1 MKTLRRRLSDRYC
14 SMLRHYVAKSQE
26 SVLARANGLGRAA
39 MAGGLGLLDMAR
51 IHQAA
56 MSLLLHESGVTTARG
71 TIMRASECFLM
82 EALSPFEMTYRG
94 FREANL
100 QLQRLIEDVKKKN
113 ISLRLEVN
121 KRQQTEKILRNREL
135 RMHELLVEA
144 KWMEENL
151 RRYSD
156 QILHTQEA
164 ERLRISR
171 ELHDDIG
178 QALTAASVALQGL
191 SDTARPGRAA
201 LLADARELL
210 QDAMVKV
217 HDFASDLR
225 PSVLDELG
233 LLPALRSYL
242 DRTAKR
248 TGLHVWFRAARD
260 AELLPADEKI
270 TLFRVAQEC
279 LTNVAKHA
287 HARSVRV
294 TISRTGNCVRMVVA
308 DDGRSFRNQ
317 DADGATPKP
326 RLGLLG
332 MRERVRLVNGSFEI
346 RAQPEKGTQV
356 KVTIPLRRAERTR
369 GIRKQIQAMCIPD
382 IGSVR

>member
-1 MKTLRRRLSDRYC
+1 MKTLRQQLSDRYC

-26 SVLARANGLGRAA
+26 SILARANGLGRAA

-51 IHQAA
+51 IHQTA
-56 MSLLLHESGVTTARG
+56 MSLLLHEPGIKKARG
-71 TIMRASECFLM
+71 TIMRTSECFLM

-100 QLQRLIEDVKKKN
+100 QLQRLIKDVKKKN

-135 RMHELLVEA
+135 RMHELLAEA
-144 KWMEENL
+144 KRMQENL
-151 RRYSD
+151 RHYSER
-156 QILHTQEA
+156 ILHTQEA
-164 ERLRISR
+164 ERQRISR

-178 QALTAASVALQGL
+178 QALTAASIALQGL
-191 SDTARPGRAA
+191 DDPVRQGRVA

-233 LLPALRSYL
+233 FLPAVRSYL
-242 DRTAKR
+242 DRTAMR
-248 TGLHVWFRAARD
+248 TGLRIWFRATRD
-260 AELLPADEKI
+260 AELLPPDEKL
-270 TLFRVAQEC
+270 TLFRIAQEC
-279 LTNVAKHA
+279 LTNIAKHA
-287 HARSVRV
+287 HARTVKL
-294 TISRTGNCVRMVVA
+294 TISRRGDSVRMVVA

-317 DADGATPKP
+317 DTDRAAPKR

-332 MRERVRLVNGSFEI
+332 MRERVRLVNGTFEI
-346 RAQPEKGTQV
+346 RAEPEKGTQV
-356 KVTIPLRRAERTR
+356 QVTIPLRRAERVR
-369 GIRKQIQAMCIPD
+369 VKRQAQARCFPD
-382 IGSVR
+382 IGSVP